1 MKGREVEQAP
11 AQAAMRK
18 GAEGAGGV
26 ITAQPESLR
35 TLLEKPI
42 DAIDAQAKASY
53 RAIDKAS
60 GTDFKVLNEKLIN
73 TEFQLR
79 QLTDTAED
87 SAKETNLMQSRQGLI
102 DKIAAAKQQA
112 IDNGVDP
119 ALLDKAD
126 AQFKQARALEE
137 VETKVFKNPNIV
149 RGNAAMKTPE
159 TVNVDSAVKT
169 LQKLQDNTKYGG
181 SRLEQALG
189 KEQAQA
195 LLNDLY
201 SAQRQGVKAMTR
213 QQWATRIAKVVA
225 GGGAGYEILKGLS
238 R

>member
-1 MKGREVEQAP
+1 
-11 AQAAMRK
+11 
-18 GAEGAGGV
+18 
-26 ITAQPESLR
+26 
-35 TLLEKPI
+35 
-42 DAIDAQAKASY
+42 
-53 RAIDKAS
+53 
-60 GTDFKVLNEKLIN
+60 
-73 TEFQLR
+73 
-79 QLTDTAED
+79 
-87 SAKETNLMQSRQGLI
+87 
-102 DKIAAAKQQA
+102 
-112 IDNGVDP
+112 
-119 ALLDKAD
+119 
-126 AQFKQARALEE
+126 
-137 VETKVFKNPNIV
+137 
-149 RGNAAMKTPE
+149 MKTPE